1 MPMERPQITAIHWT
15 ASAFRLLI
23 LWGPIT
29 AVVLLVGPILGVVSN
44 DLENAFAIGSML
56 LSLVV
61 VFTSPLILIISAW
74 LPYVFFQQARGLP
87 ERAVWVVLAG
97 APLAVCVSVLCGSQ
111 WAFRVVMTVLH
122 PSVEPRDLYP
132 YIAGY
137 VAGFLATYMSLLAFA
152 LRRRLRIKMT

>member
-1 MPMERPQITAIHWT
+1 MAIHWT

-29 AVVLLVGPILGVVSN
+29 AAVLLVGPILGAVSS
-44 DLENAFAIGSML
+44 DLEAAFAIGSML

-61 VFTSPLILIISAW
+61 VFTSPLILIISVW

-122 PSVEPRDLYP
+122 PSGEPHDLDP

-137 VAGFLATYMSLLAFA
+137 VAGFLAAYMSLLAFA
-152 LRRRLRIKMT
+152 MRLRLRIRS